1 MARPKHESRSSSMS
15 SSKTKSTVLPNKS
28 NRTSKVIKAGLS
40 PSNVNINK
48 GTTSINISKTSVD
61 ALKKLLNGSG
71 VTLEDSSK
79 DVLNTLAALAAEA
92 TGASNASI
100 CASNSSTEAAEALQW
115 LDSNSN
121 YTSDDNMFTSAI
133 ESGGTV
139 ALTEAGKLA
148 LSGIKDSSQSP
159 SSSPITLGNSSK
171 GSKVITLVA
180 ESNIMTNNNSNIAF
194 VRSNSSTPSSS
205 AIGLDNPAPS
215 PKMKKVTKS
224 NVKTPVVSNKSKNI
238 TSNTGSN
245 GCTLSVDSEND
256 YERIK
261 KEIEL
266 KAKEIEEYKAQT
278 REKEKE
284 LQALQQQLEQQSKFT
299 T

>member
-1 MARPKHESRSSSMS
+1 M
-15 SSKTKSTVLPNKS
+15 PNKS

-40 PSNVNINK
+40 PGNVNTNK

-92 TGASNASI
+92 TGATNTL
-100 CASNSSTEAAEALQW
+100 CASNSSSEAAEALQW

-121 YTSDDNMFTSAI
+121 YNSDDNMFTSAI

-139 ALTEAGKLA
+139 SLTEAGKLA
-148 LSGIKDSSQSP
+148 LSGIKDSSHSP
-159 SSSPITLGNSSK
+159 SSSPITIGNSSSSTK

-180 ESNIMTNNNSNIAF
+180 ESNIITNNNSNIVF
-194 VRSNSSTPSSS
+194 VSSNSSTPSSS
-205 AIGLDNPAPS
+205 AIESENLPSS
-215 PKMKKVTKS
+215 PKMKRVTKS
-224 NVKTPVVSNKSKNI
+224 NVKASVVSNKSKNV
-238 TSNTGSN
+238 SSSSSSGSN
-245 GCTLSVDSEND
+245 GCTVSANTEDN
-256 YERIK
+256 YERIR

-266 KAKEIEEYKAQT
+266 KEKELEEFKAAA
-278 REKEKE
+278 EKKEKE
-284 LQALQQQLEQQSKFT
+284 LQALQQQLEQQSKCIT
-299 T
+299 